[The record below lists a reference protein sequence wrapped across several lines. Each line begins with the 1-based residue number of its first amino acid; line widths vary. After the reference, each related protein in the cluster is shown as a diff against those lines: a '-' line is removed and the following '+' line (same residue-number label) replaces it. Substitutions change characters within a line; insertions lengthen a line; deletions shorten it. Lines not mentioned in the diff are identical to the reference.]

1 MKAVFFTE
9 HGDASVLRYG
19 DRPTP
24 EPAAGEVRVAIR
36 AAALNHLDL
45 FVCAGIPGVPLP
57 QIPGGDGAGVVDRLG
72 EGVVGLTAGDRV
84 LIQPG
89 LYDNTCEFCRAGEQ
103 SLCVSYKILGEHVA
117 GTFAEYVVVPA
128 RNVFPIPA
136 RFSFPRAAA
145 FPLAYQTAWRL
156 LVGRAAV
163 RPGET
168 VLVHGAGGGVAGAA
182 IEIALLA
189 GARVLA
195 TTSGEEKM
203 TRLRESGVE
212 LAIDYRKEDVLAAVR
227 AHTAKRGVDVIVDT
241 VGEATWMTS
250 LKAAARGGRIVTCG
264 ATSGPNPKE
273 EIRLIFWKH
282 LSILG
287 STMANDREFRAL
299 YSAVA
304 SGRLRPRVDRVFSF
318 AQARDAFAYMEEGRQ
333 NGKLILVPEG
343 TEKDW
348 PDGD

>member
-1 MKAVFFTE
+1 MKAVYFE
-9 HGDASVLRYG
+9 KHGDNDVLQYG
-19 DRPTP
+19 DRPD
-24 EPAAGEVRVAIR
+24 PAPGPGEVRIAIR

-45 FVCAGIPGVPLP
+45 FVRDGIPGVPLP

-72 EGVVGLTAGDRV
+72 EGVDGVTPGDRV

-103 SLCVSYKILGEHVA
+103 SLCVQYKILGEHVP
-117 GTFAEYVVVPA
+117 GTLAEYVVLPV
-128 RNVFPIPA
+128 RNVFPIPPG
-136 RFSFPRAAA
+136 FSFPRAAA
-145 FPLAYQTAWRL
+145 FPLAYQTAWRMV
-156 LVGRAAV
+156 VGRAAV

-195 TTSGEEKM
+195 TTSGAEKVA
-203 TRLRESGVE
+203 RLRESGVE
-212 LAIDYRKEDVLAAVR
+212 RVIDYRSEDVLAAVR
-227 AHTAKRGVDVIVDT
+227 AHTGKRGVDVIVDT
-241 VGEATWMTS
+241 VGEATWMMS
-250 LKAAARGGRIVTCG
+250 LKAAARAGRIVTCG

-273 EIRLIFWKH
+273 EIRQIFWKH

-287 STMANDREFRAL
+287 STMANDHEFRAL

-304 SGRLRPRVDRVFSF
+304 SGRLKPRIDRVFPFSR
-318 AQARDAFAYMEEGRQ
+318 ARDAFAYMEEGRQ
-333 NGKLILVPEG
+333 HGKIVLVPDGAER
-343 TEKDW
+343 DW

>member
-1 MKAVFFTE
+1 MKAVFFNQ
-9 HGDASVLRYG
+9 HGDNSVLQYG
-19 DRPTP
+19 DWPTP
-24 EPAAGEVRVAIR
+24 EPGDGEVRVAIR

-45 FVCAGIPGVPLP
+45 FSRDGIPGVPLP
-57 QIPGGDGAGVVDRLG
+57 QIPGGDGAGVVDALG
-72 EGVVGLTAGDRV
+72 EGVRGLAPGDRV

-103 SLCVSYKILGEHVA
+103 SLCVTYRILGEHVP
-117 GTFAEYVVVPA
+117 GTFAEFVVLPA
-128 RNVFPIPA
+128 RNVFPIPSGL
-136 RFSFPRAAA
+136 SFARAAA
-145 FPLAYQTAWRL
+145 FPLAYQTAWRMV
-156 LVGRAAV
+156 VGRAAL

-168 VLVHGAGGGVAGAA
+168 ILVHGAGGGVAGAA
-182 IEIALLA
+182 IEIAQLV

-195 TTSGEEKM
+195 TTSGFEKM
-203 TRLRESGVE
+203 ARLRESGVE
-212 LAIDYRKEDVLAAVR
+212 RAIDYRTEDVLAAVR

-264 ATSGPNPKE
+264 ATSGPNPNE
-273 EIRLIFWKH
+273 EIRQIFWKH

-304 SGRLRPRVDRVFSF
+304 SGRLKPRIDRVFPL
-318 AQARDAFAYMEEGRQ
+318 AQAREAFAYMEEGRQ
-333 NGKLILVPEG
+333 NGKIVLVPEG
-343 TEKDW
+343 AERDW

>member
-1 MKAVFFTE
+1 MKAVFFE
-9 HGDASVLRYG
+9 KHGGNEVLRYG
-19 DRPTP
+19 DWPDP
-24 EPAAGEVRVAIR
+24 EPGSGEVRIALR
-36 AAALNHLDL
+36 AAALNHLDI
-45 FVCAGIPGVPLP
+45 FARDGIPGVPLP
-57 QIPGGDGAGVVDRLG
+57 QIPGGDGAGVVDRVG
-72 EGVVGLTAGDRV
+72 EGVSGLTPGDRV

-89 LYDNTCEFCRAGEQ
+89 LYDGTCEFCRAGEQ
-103 SLCVSYKILGEHVA
+103 SLCVQYKILGEHVP
-117 GTFAEYVVVPA
+117 GTLAELAVVPA
-128 RNVFPIPA
+128 RNVFPIPSGL
-136 RFSFPRAAA
+136 SFARAAA
-145 FPLAYQTAWRL
+145 FPLAYQTAWRMV
-156 LVGRAAV
+156 VGRAGV

-182 IEIALLA
+182 IEIALLL

-203 TRLRESGVE
+203 ARLRDSGVE

-227 AHTAKRGVDVIVDT
+227 AHTAKRGVDAIVDT

-273 EIRLIFWKH
+273 EIRQIFWKH

-299 YSAVA
+299 YSTVA
-304 SGRLRPRVDRVFSF
+304 SGRLKPHVDRVFPLS
-318 AQARDAFAYMEEGRQ
+318 QAREAFAYMEEGRQ
-333 NGKLILVPEG
+333 NGKIVLVPEG
-343 TEKDW
+343 AERDW